1 MKKNTKSSL
10 TKFSALSLGLA
21 VAGLSQSAQAASATW
36 TGATSDVWQLNA
48 NWTAA
53 FPNLAANNVATFGDT
68 TGGFTTIDVGSGI
81 NVLRVSFTAT
91 TASYTIGKGGI
102 GAQTLTLSR
111 TNSGNVIAM
120 NATTTNQVIDANL
133 TWSNTQI
140 GAGPNGNGNNFIDM
154 GTSGATLTINGNIT
168 QAGGATGT
176 HYLSTIGTNAA
187 GKVALTGILADG
199 AGTNVMGIDQRS
211 SGTLVLSGANTY
223 TGATSVTA
231 GTLALGAANR
241 IADTSALVLSGGTFA
256 TGGFSETVG
265 TLTLSSSSTID
276 FGSSNSALVFADSSA
291 TTWSGSLTLTN
302 FDIGTDTLRFG
313 TSISALTVAQLNE
326 ISLSGFTASLD
337 SNGFVTFSAIPE
349 PSTYAAIFGGLAL
362 VGAVVQRRRRIRQA

>member
-1 MKKNTKSSL
+1 MKKHPKSSP
-10 TKFSALSLGLA
+10 TKFIALSLGLA

-36 TGATSDVWQLNA
+36 TGATSDVWQLNG

-53 FPNLAANNVATFGDT
+53 FPNAAANNVATFGDT

-81 NVLRVSFTAT
+81 NVLRVSFSTT

-111 TNSGNVIAM
+111 TNGGDVIAM

-133 TWSNTQI
+133 TWSNTQ
-140 GAGPNGNGNNFIDM
+140 AATAPNTGGNNFINM

-187 GKVALTGILADG
+187 GMVILNGTLANG

-223 TGATSVTA
+223 TGATTVTA

-256 TGGFSETVG
+256 TGGFSETLN
-265 TLTLSSSSTID
+265 TLTLSSSSTLD
-276 FGSSNSALVFADSSA
+276 FGSGTSALVFADSNGLSW
-291 TTWSGSLTLTN
+291 TGTLTLLN
-302 FDIGTDTLRFG
+302 FDIGTD
-313 TSISALTVAQLNE
+313 
-326 ISLSGFTASLD
+326 SLSFTSSSGLTGTQLSQLSLAGFTATGLD
-337 SNGFVTFSAIPE
+337 SNGVVQFSAIPE
-349 PSTYAAIFGGLAL
+349 PSTYAVLAGVLAL
-362 VGAVVQRRRRIRQA
+362 GAVITRRRSR